1 MDAHHKM
8 TFKRP
13 DSSASATREGMTA
26 FHVHALWH
34 IPQAFTPLSMFAK
47 ENSSQCAES
56 PSEHPCFSEASGI
69 YRMKVLIFLSLG
81 KAHGSVLLDKTTI
94 KQTSDIFKNAQ
105 GMIHIWGPEQPSSQ
119 N

>member
-13 DSSASATREGMTA
+13 DSSACATREGMAA
-26 FHVHALWH
+26 FHAHAPWH
-34 IPQAFTPLSMFAK
+34 IPQPYTTQHVRQGEQQPVC
-47 ENSSQCAES
+47 SSKS

-69 YRMKVLIFLSLG
+69 YRMKEVLIFLSLG
-81 KAHGSVLLDKTTI
+81 KAHGSVLQDKNTM

-105 GMIHIWGPEQPSSQ
+105 GMIHTWGPE
-119 N
+119 